1 LIFLQIL
8 HTIRDFSLDMLPL
21 FAIAFVIAVLSMEY
35 FPTRALDKLLQQTGK
50 GSTLTSAVF
59 GVFLP
64 ATPAYRVPMAV
75 IASQGGARWTPVL
88 TFMAGAAA
96 GLSTLIITAMIG
108 WKVAFLRVVISL
120 LFAYLLSVAVSKF
133 IEDRFAA
140 AAMDTLIEPLF
151 VREFNEGTISDIE
164 KPGGSVK
171 LSDALQGALRLARVV
186 LPWIFLSLFIA
197 ALIHIIIPAEAVN
210 RVLGGQLSPLKAS
223 LMGIPFYFVF
233 GADVPI
239 IIALLGKGMDFGAAV
254 SLMLAAPVVNIPTL
268 MALGRWL
275 GYRKAL
281 AFIAICWL
289 IASTIG
295 MLFNLVA

>member
-1 LIFLQIL
+1 LIFLQVL
-8 HTIRDFSLDMLPL
+8 NTIRDFSLDILPL
-21 FAIAFVIAVLSMEY
+21 FVIAFVVAVLSTEY
-35 FPTRALDKLLQQTGK
+35 FPTRALDKLLQRTGK
-50 GSTLTSAVF
+50 GSTLTSAIF

-64 ATPAYRVPMAV
+64 ATPAYRIPMAV

-88 TFMAGAAA
+88 TFIGGAVG
-96 GLSTLIITAMIG
+96 GLSTLIITVMIG
-108 WKVAFLRVVISL
+108 WKVAFLRVVVSL
-120 LFAYLLSVAVSKF
+120 LFAYLLSVAISKL
-133 IEDRFAA
+133 IETRFAA

-151 VREFNEGTISDIE
+151 IPEFSEGSVSDIE
-164 KPGGSVK
+164 KPGGSIK
-171 LSDALQGALRLARVV
+171 LSDTLQGALRLARVV

-197 ALIHIIIPAEAVN
+197 ALIHIIIPEEAVK
-210 RVLGGQLSPLKAS
+210 RVLGDQFSPFKAS

-268 MALGRWL
+268 IAVGRWL

-289 IASTIG
+289 IASIIG
-295 MLFNLVA
+295 MLLGLVA